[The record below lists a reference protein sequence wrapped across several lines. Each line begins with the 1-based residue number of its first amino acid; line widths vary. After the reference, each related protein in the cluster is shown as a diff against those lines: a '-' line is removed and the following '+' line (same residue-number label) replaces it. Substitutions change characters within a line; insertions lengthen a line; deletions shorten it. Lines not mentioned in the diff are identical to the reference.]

1 MRSSILIFSFFILLF
16 LIPGI
21 LVKNGIAQAQ
31 GTHNHFIVG
40 LLGVPSTAGTR
51 YLSHPYSCFSELKDA
66 GFNVVQSY
74 WQFSYNDNTKEG
86 LIPGSKYY
94 VGLYLDEA
102 SKDNLKVL
110 VTFPHHYGRIRD
122 RNNDLS
128 LDFYQRDPQSTGT
141 GDTLITILKHNKALY
156 GYLLADEPQD
166 IRNNYS
172 GFISS
177 NNLKKAYDHY
187 RTLDPDHP
195 FLITLNDYDYYSN
208 SHTWTWNKP
217 YNISIP
223 KFNKSIK
230 ANYNGTSDIILND
243 TYIVGNP
250 TRWTDKLHEYDD
262 LISSFPRV
270 HAVLNIEWHQFK
282 MEEASTFLEN
292 DKQLLEYEAFTSI
305 IHGVSGIWF
314 FSFNN
319 TFPWVDSA
327 HQRRKINPDTVSPY
341 FKNQVLPVVSD
352 IDKIKNEYL
361 GSTTVGSYYWGK
373 GRGVY
378 ASVNDNDLQ
387 YIIKRSNTDTSY
399 VLILA
404 NCSSRVVSN
413 AEIFL
418 NTFKPSTSAA
428 RLKNSTDIIMLV
440 HADGNASKPVLA
452 NGVLTDILYPWEI
465 RIYKLSQ
472 PKN

>member
-1 MRSSILIFSFFILLF
+1 MRSNFLYLPFFILL
-16 LIPGI
+16 LLPPGV
-21 LVKNGIAQAQ
+21 LTTTGSAQAQ
-31 GTHNHFIVG
+31 DAHNHFIVG
-40 LLGVPSTAGTR
+40 LFGVPSTAGTR
-51 YLSHPYSCFSELKDA
+51 YLSHPYSCLGELKND
-66 GFNVVQSY
+66 GFDVVQSY

-86 LIPGSKYY
+86 LISGSKYF
-94 VGLYLDEA
+94 VGRYLDEA
-102 SKDNLKVL
+102 FKNNLKVL
-110 VTFPHHYGRIRD
+110 VTFPYDYGKTRD
-122 RNNDLS
+122 ESNRS
-128 LDFYQRDPQSTGT
+128 PLDFYQRDPQAIGT

-156 GYLLADEPQD
+156 GYLLADEPHD

-172 GFISS
+172 SFISS
-177 NNLKKAYDHY
+177 DNLKKAYNHY
-187 RTLDPDHP
+187 RALDPDHP

-217 YNISIP
+217 YDIYIP

-243 TYIVGNP
+243 TYIVGDP
-250 TRWTDKLHEYDD
+250 SRWTDKLHEYDD
-262 LISSFPRV
+262 LISSSPRV

-282 MEEASTFLEN
+282 NGKTGSFLEN
-292 DKQLLEYEAFTSI
+292 DKELLEYEAFTSI

-319 TFPWVDSA
+319 TFPWADST
-327 HQRRKINPDTVSPY
+327 HQRRNVNPDAVSPY

-361 GSTTVGSYYWGK
+361 GSTSIGSYYWGNGK
-373 GRGVY
+373 GDF
-378 ASVNDNDLQ
+378 ASVNDNILQ
-387 YIIKRSNTDTSY
+387 YIIKRSNTDSSY

-404 NCSSRVVSN
+404 NCSSHVVSN

-418 NTFKPSTSAA
+418 NTVEPSLDAT
-428 RLKNSTDIIMLV
+428 RLRNSTDITMLV
-440 HADGNASKPVLA
+440 HTDGNASEPVLA
-452 NGVLTDILYPWEI
+452 NGVLTDRLYPWEI
-465 RIYKLSQ
+465 RIYRLSQ